1 MTLPDP
7 LGQDLSLLHEL
18 TFRPQDGIDNLLEA
32 LGRRLITPRG
42 GLWYA
47 PNYGLDIRQFINE
60 SISDGGYE
68 MSALIEGELEGDE
81 RVLNATVTVDVL
93 TLDTITFQATIETLQ
108 GPFQLIGTADSA
120 RGVIL
125 SAEPDRL
132 TSP

>member
-1 MTLPDP
+1 MTLDP
-7 LGQDLSLLHEL
+7 LGQDFSILSEL
-18 TFRPQDGIDNLLEA
+18 SFRTKSGIDNLLEA

-47 PNYGLDIRQFINE
+47 PNYGLDIRQFLNE
-60 SISDGGYE
+60 SIADGGYE

-93 TLDTITFQATIETLQ
+93 TLESITFRASIETLQ
-108 GPFQLIGTADSA
+108 GPFELIGTADSA

-132 TSP
+132 ASP